1 MFQFFGREAF
11 DESGERVSNIW
22 VICLEDWDSHSK
34 EWVIPDVLGDRMVSY
49 VKVGILRN
57 LPLLDKPISYQLV
70 GEVMA
75 HQGLR
80 VADLRG

>member
-1 MFQFFGREAF
+1 M
-11 DESGERVSNIW
+11 SNIW
-22 VICLEDWDSHSK
+22 VICLEVWDSHSK
-34 EWVIPDVLGDRMVSY
+34 EWVIPNVLAPHLRSY

-70 GEVMA
+70 GKVTA
-75 HQGLR
+75 YQGLR

>member
-1 MFQFFGREAF
+1 MLQFFGREAF

-22 VICLEDWDSHSK
+22 VICLEDRDSHSK
-34 EWVIPDVLGDRMVSY
+34 EWVIPGVLGDRMVSC

>member
-1 MFQFFGREAF
+1 M
-11 DESGERVSNIW
+11 SNIW
-22 VICLEDWDSHSK
+22 VICPEVWDSHPK
-34 EWVIPDVLGDRMVSY
+34 GWVIPDVLGDRMVSY

-57 LPLLDKPISYQLV
+57 LPLQDRPISYQLV

>member
-1 MFQFFGREAF
+1 M
-11 DESGERVSNIW
+11 SNIW
-22 VICLEDWDSHSK
+22 VICLEDRDSHSK
-34 EWVIPDVLGDRMVSY
+34 VWVIPDVLGDRMVSY

-75 HQGLR
+75 YQGLR

>member
-1 MFQFFGREAF
+1 M
-11 DESGERVSNIW
+11 SNIW
-22 VICLEDWDSHSK
+22 VICLEVRDSHSK
-34 EWVIPDVLGDRMVSY
+34 EWVIPNMLGYRMVPY

-57 LPLLDKPISYQLV
+57 LPLLDRPISYQLV